1 MKRYWRL
8 NLGAAVFLLAGL
20 AFCRTAAVKAETNET
35 EGKQV
40 KIEEL
45 DPNMADKPVDEN
57 GMIWFTPD
65 EKPFELL
72 GFYWYDQDKV
82 FRRLPVKPDVEIS
95 EGVDYLANHTAGGQI
110 RFRSDCRKLV
120 LKADLGI
127 SEFMPHMAPTGSS
140 GFDFYIGGPYQQRF
154 STTARPPMEPD
165 NHIVIGYF
173 LDEQGDRPAEMR
185 DFTINLPLYNQVK
198 SIRIGLD
205 AGSRVMAPQPYVSD
219 RPVIV
224 YGTSITQGGCASRP
238 GSCYTNIL
246 SRKLNRPFLNYG
258 FSGNGK
264 GEPEMAQLLAEIADP
279 AMLILDYQANCV
291 DMIDRTLPEFIRIYR
306 EKHPE
311 VPILVVSGIRFSGE
325 AVGQR
330 REEGNSLS
338 DWMIRYRDIQ
348 KNTVE
353 ACRAAGDRN
362 IYFLDGSELL
372 DPLIY
377 DEATVDGVHPTDLG
391 FTMMADGM
399 APVIRKILDGEA
411 K

>member
-120 LKADLGI
+120 LKANLGI
-127 SEFMPHMAPTGSS
+127 SEFMPH
-140 GFDFYIGGPYQQRF
+140 
-154 STTARPPMEPD
+154 
-165 NHIVIGYF
+165 
-173 LDEQGDRPAEMR
+173 
-185 DFTINLPLYNQVK
+185 
-198 SIRIGLD
+198 
-205 AGSRVMAPQPYVSD
+205 MAPQPYVSD

-224 YGTSITQGGCASRP
+224 YGTSITRAAAPP
-238 GSCYTNIL
+238 GRAVAI
-246 SRKLNRPFLNYG
+246 
-258 FSGNGK
+258 
-264 GEPEMAQLLAEIADP
+264 
-279 AMLILDYQANCV
+279 
-291 DMIDRTLPEFIRIYR
+291 RT
-306 EKHPE
+306 
-311 VPILVVSGIRFSGE
+311 SS
-325 AVGQR
+325 A
-330 REEGNSLS
+330 GNSTGRS
-338 DWMIRYRDIQ
+338 SITAFPATARGSRRWRSCWPRSPIRR
-348 KNTVE
+348 
-353 ACRAAGDRN
+353 C
-362 IYFLDGSELL
+362 
-372 DPLIY
+372 
-377 DEATVDGVHPTDLG
+377 
-391 FTMMADGM
+391 
-399 APVIRKILDGEA
+399 
-411 K
+411 